1 MKQTSFTTFSLIADE
16 NMFLTQADM
25 NVNIEERVLAKRVDL
40 GKYDSVENWRE
51 ISAEE
56 AEEISRLKEEYLKE
70 LDEEA
75 MAADS
80 MECDDVPCEL

>member
-1 MKQTSFTTFSLIADE
+1 MKQTSFTTVSLIADE
-16 NMFLTQADM
+16 NMFLTQADV

-56 AEEISRLKEEYLKE
+56 AEEISRLKEEAREFPDTQIYEE
-70 LDEEA
+70 LPP
-75 MAADS
+75 
-80 MECDDVPCEL
+80 ECDTQAES